1 MSVLVIGGGISGLA
15 CAYRLRQLGADVRL
29 LEQSPRLGGVI
40 QSETTNGFQFD
51 LGPQSFLSNELS
63 LKLVAELG
71 LQDRMVQANP
81 RAPRFVLVNGQLAP
95 VPMSP
100 PALLRTDLLGR
111 WTKLRLL
118 SEPFRKTQPPT
129 DDESVAAFARRKFGV
144 DLLDNLLA
152 PFVSGVYAGDPERI
166 SFRSAFPSAHQWEL
180 EHGSVIRGAMKS
192 RPPKG
197 TPRPALTSF
206 DGGLQTLMDA
216 LAASL
221 PGQIETGVEVVA
233 LAQAPGGF
241 TMQLRSN
248 GAVTQ
253 RSASTVVLAVPAYAC
268 AVLLAGMAPAAAE
281 SLAGVEYAPVA
292 VANFGYRRDQVRHSL
307 DGFGFLVPRTQGLR
321 TLGTIWG
328 SSLFPRRAPQGM
340 VNLTSFLGGATDR
353 ALLDLADD
361 AILHTA
367 AAENARV
374 LGITGEPVLTRLQ
387 RYTHAIPQ
395 YNLGH
400 SALLAQV
407 RADLARWPGL
417 FLTGN
422 YLQGPA
428 IGTCIESAFAT
439 AEQVCKTLQ

>member
-1 MSVLVIGGGISGLA
+1 MPVLVIGGGVSGLA
-15 CAYRLRQLGADVRL
+15 CAFRLRQLGAEVRL
-29 LEQSPRLGGVI
+29 LEQSPRIGGVI
-40 QSETTNGFQFD
+40 QSEAVDGFQFD
-51 LGPQSFLSNELS
+51 LGPQSFLSTELA
-63 LKLVAELG
+63 LKLIAELG
-71 LQDRMVQANP
+71 LQDRIVQANP

-100 PALLRTDLLGR
+100 PALIKTGLISRA
-111 WTKLRLL
+111 TKLRLL
-118 SEPFRKTQPPT
+118 SEPFRKARPPA
-129 DDESVAAFARRKFGV
+129 DDESVAAFALRKFGP

-166 SFRSAFPSAHQWEL
+166 SFRSAFPSAHQWEV

-197 TPRPALTSF
+197 TPRPVLTSF

-216 LAASL
+216 LAESL
-221 PGQIETGVEVVA
+221 AGQIETGTEVVA
-233 LAQAPGGF
+233 LAQGQGGF
-241 TMQLRSN
+241 TLQLRSD
-248 GAVTQ
+248 GAMAQ
-253 RSASTVVLAVPAYAC
+253 RSASTVVLAAPAYAC
-268 AVLLAGMAPAAAE
+268 AALLAGLAPAAAE
-281 SLAGVEYAPVA
+281 CLSRVEYAPVA
-292 VANFGYRRDQVRHSL
+292 VANFGYRREQVRHSL
-307 DGFGFLVPRTQGLR
+307 DGFGFLVPRTQRLR

-340 VNLTSFLGGATDR
+340 VSLTSFLGGATDR

-361 AILHTA
+361 AILRTA

-374 LGITGEPVLTRLQ
+374 LGITGEPVLARLR

-400 SALLAQV
+400 GALLAQV
-407 RADLARWPGL
+407 RADLARCPGL

-428 IGTCIESAFAT
+428 IGTCIETAFAT